1 MNKFEESVYTKEI
14 LKFHFPRYNELP
26 NIELYMDQVISFTED
41 VLEVFKINDKEK
53 LITSSM
59 VNNYVKQ
66 GLVSPPVKKKYTKHH
81 IAYII
86 VVCSLK
92 QILSISEICDLIKIQ
107 IDTYPIEEAYDYF
120 AREMEK
126 AFRIAFIE
134 DDDVEESSNNTHEAK
149 IVRLATK
156 SLANKIYLQ
165 KYLLFKE
172 DEEKH

>member
-1 MNKFEESVYTKEI
+1 MNNFEESIYTKDI
-14 LKFHFPRYNELP
+14 LEFHFPRYKELP
-26 NIELYMDQVISFTED
+26 NIELYMDQVIGFVED
-41 VLEVFKINDKEK
+41 VLKVFKISEKEK

-66 GLVSPPVKKKYTKHH
+66 GLVSPPIKKKYTKHH

-86 VVCSLK
+86 VVCTLK

-126 AFRIAFIE
+126 AFKLAFLGDE
-134 DDDVEESSNNTHEAK
+134 NVEESTNNTHEAK

-172 DEEKH
+172 DEEKQ